1 MTVSFAWVVR
11 FGPKLRRS
19 LVFLLL
25 GFASGL
31 PLSLTGSTLQ
41 TWLTVEGVDVVTL
54 GFFILIGL
62 PYTFKFLWA
71 PLLDRFDLPWLG
83 RRCGLIV
90 SLQCAL
96 AATLVLLSFLSP
108 HDQQRPFI
116 ATACI
121 IAFFS
126 ATLDVLIDGYRTEL
140 MPLQERGLGS
150 AFAVLGYRVAMIFS
164 GGISLIW
171 AAQGMS
177 WPHIYRLFSIVLCV
191 TALLSV
197 TSMPRLSMLKIAPND
212 SLVREIFGFIA
223 LVIGGGIGA
232 YIANFFIQNRFSA
245 ELPSR
250 WTRFITLIFEIIFAT
265 ASGIVAARLAGYKA
279 LQRSLQSYFAMQY
292 ARSFLVLVVLY
303 KIGDAFAMSL
313 LTPFLLNY
321 VGLDQMQIGIA
332 HKSAGLVMAVI
343 GAMIGGILLLRMRL
357 SSALI
362 SFAILQAVVIVGFY
376 LLAIYRQGLLGNVL
390 LPALNFGFFRI
401 PANTSVDV
409 LFLLTLSLDN
419 LFNGM
424 GTAALV
430 ALLSRLSN
438 IHFSASHYA
447 LLSACASFG
456 RILLGPVTGVVAD
469 AFGWSCFFITALY
482 ASIPGI
488 IAVWYLRNK
497 IDDI

>member
-1 MTVSFAWVVR
+1 MTVSFAQVASLR
-11 FGPKLRRS
+11 PQIRRS
-19 LVFLLL
+19 LTLLLL

-41 TWLTVEGVDVVTL
+41 TWLTVEGVDVVSL

-90 SLQCAL
+90 CLQGTL
-96 AATLVLLSFLSP
+96 AATLVWLSFLSP
-108 HDQQRPFI
+108 HDQQQSFI
-116 ATACI
+116 GTACL
-121 IAFFS
+121 IAFLS
-126 ATLDVLIDGYRTEL
+126 ATLDVVIDGYRTEL
-140 MPLQERGLGS
+140 MPFHERGLGS
-150 AFAVLGYRVAMIFS
+150 AFAVLGYRIAMIFS

-177 WPHIYRLFSIVLCV
+177 WPHIYRLFSIALCV
-191 TALLSV
+191 TALLSM
-197 TSMPRLSMLKIAPND
+197 TSMPRLSRLKIETND
-212 SLVREIFGFIA
+212 SFIREIFGFTA
-223 LVIGGGIGA
+223 LVAGVLVGA
-232 YIANFFIQNRFSA
+232 YIANLLIQNRFSA

-250 WTRFITLIFEIIFAT
+250 WARLISLIFEVIFAT
-265 ASGIVAARLAGYKA
+265 TTGIIAARLAGYKA
-279 LQRSLQSYFAMQY
+279 LQRSLRSYFAMPH
-292 ARSFLVLVVLY
+292 AWSFLGLVILY

-313 LTPFLLNY
+313 LTPFLLNH

-332 HKSAGLVMAVI
+332 HKTAGLIMAVF
-343 GAMIGGILLLRMRL
+343 GAMIGGVCLLRMRL
-357 SSALI
+357 SSALV

-376 LLAIYRQGLLGNVL
+376 LLAIYRQGLLGHVT

-401 PANTSVDV
+401 PANTPIDV

-438 IHFSASHYA
+438 LHFSASHYA

-456 RILLGPVTGVVAD
+456 RILLGPVTGVIAD

-482 ASIPGI
+482 ASIPAI
-488 IAVWYLRNK
+488 IVAWYLRNK
-497 IDDI
+497 IDDM